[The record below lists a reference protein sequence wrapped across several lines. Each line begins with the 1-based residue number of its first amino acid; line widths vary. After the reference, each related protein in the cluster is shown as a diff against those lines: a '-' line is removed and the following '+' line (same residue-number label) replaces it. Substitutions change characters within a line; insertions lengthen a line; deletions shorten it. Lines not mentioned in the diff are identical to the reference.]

1 MAFLF
6 EEIYC
11 ARTAALPDSV
21 ADALAAL
28 SLAHQ
33 PRRVE
38 LASAARAPAQDARA
52 AEAALTQSRQPRASV
67 GLSART

>member
-21 ADALAAL
+21 AEALAAL

-38 LASAARAPAQDARA
+38 LPSAARLPAQDAHA
-52 AEAALTQSRQPRASV
+52 SEAALTQSRQPRASV
-67 GLSART
+67 RYSART